1 MLYHRVLITGANGL
15 VGQELVALMSLHPDF
30 DVLATALDDSSRLPG
45 GSYGYMP
52 LDLTNHKDVRD
63 LLLNFT
69 PDVVINCAAMTNVD
83 LCEKNRQECWAV
95 NVEAVEN
102 LVRCCF
108 QVGAK
113 LVHISTDF
121 VFDGLE
127 GPYNEEARP
136 DPVNFYGKSKL
147 AAENAIRKSG
157 LNNWSIARTVL
168 VFGTGYDLSR
178 SNFVLWVIDQ
188 LSKGNKIRVVDDQ
201 WRTPSYAPDLAQGIH
216 KLVRYDKRGA
226 YHLSGREFLSVH
238 EFALRIA
245 TVFDLNTSLIERT
258 DSASLNQVATRPPK
272 TGFII
277 LKAETEF
284 GYKPRAL
291 DASLAHLGARLGL
304 PVTTS

>member
-15 VGQELVALMSLHPDF
+15 VGQELVSLLSLHPDF
-30 DVLATALDDSSRLPG
+30 DVLATALDNSSRLPG
-45 GSYGYMP
+45 GSFGYTP
-52 LDLTNHKDVRD
+52 LDLTQHKDVRD
-63 LLLNFT
+63 LMINFT
-69 PDVVINCAAMTNVD
+69 PDVVVNCAALTHVD
-83 LCEKNRQECWAV
+83 VCEKDRKACWAV

-102 LVRCCF
+102 LARCCL

-113 LVHISTDF
+113 LVHVSTDF

-147 AAENAIRKSG
+147 AAENAIRKAG
-157 LNNWSIARTVL
+157 LSNWTIARTVL
-168 VFGTGYDLSR
+168 VYGTGHKLSR

-201 WRTPSYAPDLAQGIH
+201 WRTPTYAPDLAQGLH
-216 KLVRYDKRGA
+216 KLVRYDKRGL
-226 YHLSGREFLSVH
+226 YHLSGREFMSVY
-238 EFALRIA
+238 EFAHKIA
-245 TVFDLNTSLIERT
+245 STFDLNASLIERI
-258 DSASLNQVATRPPK
+258 DSASLNQEAVRPPR